1 MKGIQR
7 RQNSTRKCFK
17 TRLINY
23 QHHTRS
29 PRMHQQSLTSVRE
42 RERTWD
48 LLTQAGIVQTGNID
62 TSYTDHISRNSTMK
76 LHKITLKWHHQK
88 KVLGRF
94 LCSDENWLEFSAT
107 WQWQSQC
114 WVTHVSMVALPHA
127 ELHKILLIVAIDI
140 CKWLFS
146 VIFGLFVWIM
156 DTCPM
161 TFWES
166 SLQWHYVLHTSATLV
181 WQWH

>member
-42 RERTWD
+42 RENMRSSHPSWYSTNRQHGHLIHWP
-48 LLTQAGIVQTGNID
+48 
-62 TSYTDHISRNSTMK
+62 HISRNSTMK

-114 WVTHVSMVALPHA
+114 WVTHVSIVALPHA

-161 TFWES
+161 TFWEN
-166 SLQWHYVLHTSATLV
+166 SLQWHYVLYTSVTLV